1 MTEFTLSQQNAVVLA
16 HHWLVGMRGG
26 EKVLE
31 ELCRIFPDA
40 PIYTLVV
47 RRDRLSSLLRERR
60 IFPSPLQ
67 WFPGATRHYKKMLP
81 LIAPAIALMKVP
93 RRTKLVISSDA
104 SLIKGLSVPRQAVHI
119 CYCHSPPRY
128 IWDMSEVYMQQT
140 AGLGGFGKWTFRKAI
155 EPLRRFDRA
164 AAERVTRFIANST
177 FVQERISRFYKRKA
191 EVIFPPVN
199 VDSFSPTRP
208 RDDFYLLVSELV
220 PYKRV
225 DLAVRAFADVNR
237 RLVIIG
243 DGSERAALEKLA
255 TPNVQF
261 LGHKSFTVLKE
272 HYETCRAF
280 LCPQVEDF
288 GITVVEAQAAG
299 APVIA
304 FNQGGVLDSVRP
316 NETGLFFDQQTPI
329 ALAEAVRDFEERLDE
344 WDAKLCR
351 QNAERFRPE
360 RFRRALCDLLMTEGF
375 L

>member
-1 MTEFTLSQQNAVVLA
+1 
-16 HHWLVGMRGG
+16 
-26 EKVLE
+26 
-31 ELCRIFPDA
+31 
-40 PIYTLVV
+40 
-47 RRDRLSSLLRERR
+47 
-60 IFPSPLQ
+60 
-67 WFPGATRHYKKMLP
+67 
-81 LIAPAIALMKVP
+81 
-93 RRTKLVISSDA
+93 VISSDA

-119 CYCHSPPRY
+119 CYCHSPPRD

-164 AAERVTRFIANST
+164 AAARVTRFIANST
-177 FVQERISRFYKRKA
+177 FVQERISQFYKRKA

-199 VDSFSPTRP
+199 VDSFNPTRP

-316 NETGLFFDQQTPI
+316 NETGLFFNQQTPMDLTI
-329 ALAEAVRDFEERLDE
+329 AVRDFEERLDE

-360 RFRRALCDLLMTEGF
+360 RFRRALCDFLMTEGF